1 LGDSRAE
8 TGKQNFRDEQRIEVL
23 RIKVSRVHISIHE
36 RLSRALVVRTLQGP
50 FHRGRTSWAPTRR
63 SALHQLLSPTSRTFP
78 GCYWLNTLTATS
90 KGIAPIVRSRPKLVV
105 RIVWGLRLC
114 LRCRDSRGLEPASLD
129 FCVYP
134 FPHSKTGQVLLTQLS
149 RAPFEFYMA
158 GVLQPLLMF

>member
-1 LGDSRAE
+1 VNSHAASLWAPRAASRSKCSALQPGRKLLGDSRAE

-23 RIKVSRVHISIHE
+23 RIKVSRVHISDSVHE

-105 RIVWGLRLC
+105 RIVGAC
-114 LRCRDSRGLEPASLD
+114 GSA
-129 FCVYP
+129 
-134 FPHSKTGQVLLTQLS
+134 
-149 RAPFEFYMA
+149 
-158 GVLQPLLMF
+158 